1 MKSWDQRPLLQSS
14 RTKPTPTVDAP
25 TAPHKE
31 VGRTI
36 STRDLDGMRYD
47 TAFPER
53 AIDVTK
59 NFSSIESQGLDI
71 VVPLLSCLPQQKR
84 ETKTKQQR
92 LRTIRKSVSYRCLT
106 LLTIPMPL
114 GLGS

>member
-14 RTKPTPTVDAP
+14 LTKPTSTVDVP

-36 STRDLDGMRYD
+36 STRDLDRMSYYA
-47 TAFPER
+47 AFPER

-71 VVPLLSCLPQQKR
+71 VVSLLSCLPQHQL
-84 ETKTKQQR
+84 Q
-92 LRTIRKSVSYRCLT
+92 
-106 LLTIPMPL
+106 PMPTATNIL
-114 GLGS
+114 TDLAFSVKYNILAGV